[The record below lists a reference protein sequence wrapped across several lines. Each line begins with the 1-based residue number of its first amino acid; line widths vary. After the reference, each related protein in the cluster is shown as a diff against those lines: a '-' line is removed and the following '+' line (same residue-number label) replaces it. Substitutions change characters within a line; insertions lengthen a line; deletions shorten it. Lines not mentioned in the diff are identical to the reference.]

1 MHLLIDVESDQP
13 RQWAIPYTCV
23 FCINALIGGFFARS
37 VLVAP
42 TPDTQPGAATSSRQ
56 VSVNKKETI
65 AYTLR
70 AILADH

>member
-1 MHLLIDVESDQP
+1 MRLLIDVESDQP

-42 TPDTQPGAATSSRQ
+42 TPDTQPGAATSSGQ
-56 VSVNKKETI
+56 VVPTI
-65 AYTLR
+65 QRRLPIR
-70 AILADH
+70 FVQS